1 MSERSL
7 CDELAVP
14 AALPAWRPALFFL
27 LVGSTIA
34 GFLGLG
40 VVALSPGG
48 FGAIDLLLI
57 ILFAVTL
64 PWFVIGF
71 WNATIGFL
79 IMCFARDPVAAVTP
93 IAGRV
98 QGDEPITASTAILLC
113 IRNEQPEQVARLL
126 EPMLEGIAAAQL
138 GGHFHVYVLSD
149 TSDRDIAR
157 VEELRFAAL
166 SETWRDRVPLRY
178 RRRSSNTGYKGGN
191 IREFCERWGELH
203 DFAVM
208 LDADSAM
215 GVDLLLKLVRM
226 MQMDP
231 RIGILQTLV
240 IGMPSAS
247 PFARIFQF
255 GMRLS
260 MRSYTIGSAWWQGDC
275 GPYWGHNAIMR
286 LAPFIAC
293 CQLPVLDHG
302 ALVKGHVLSHDQI
315 EAALMRKAGYE
326 VRVLAQE
333 GASFEQNPPTL
344 LEFIRRDLRWC
355 QGNMQ
360 YWHFLPAPGLHAV
373 SRYQLALAILMFLG
387 SPAWIALLLLGAVAT
402 AMAPAPADFMR
413 ADPGIAL
420 LLLVLAMWF
429 APNIATVI
437 DVLARRELRHLFGGA
452 IRFSTSFAITMAF
465 VLLLTPIM
473 WASHTIFLVRLLLG
487 RTTDWSAQARNDHVV
502 PWSLAA
508 RHLWPQ
514 TLLGLAPILLLAIF
528 APSAVPYAFVIA
540 AGPLLSI
547 PFAVGTASPAL
558 GRALIA
564 AGIDRL
570 PEETAPPPELERLK
584 LPAIE
589 LVRQYSRRHSG
600 TPRSGEPGI
609 HGRGLWIPGSRPP
622 QVGCCR
628 LGQLNSRSR
637 VNPRSVAAPRDD
649 SARLGLTARE
659 GLRALPGVVRSLRL
673 YYGNPER
680 RDAMHRLYGR
690 FVQAG
695 DLVFDIGA
703 HVGDRV
709 AVFRRLGARVLAVE
723 PQPALVKTL
732 RLLYC
737 LDPAVTI
744 EPVAA
749 GARTGTIKLMLNID
763 NPTVATASGRF
774 VQAASD
780 IPGWSQEKWTSTIV
794 VPITT
799 LDALIARHGMPAF
812 VKIDVEGLEADVLA
826 GLTHPVPALSFEFTT
841 IQPDVALASISR
853 CAELGYDRFN
863 AIIGEHHVLIHPD
876 WLSAGDIAVWLTGLP
891 MAANSGDIYA
901 LHGSVFSIQ

>member
-1 MSERSL
+1 MLEALQKPAQSFSMSECSL
-7 CDELAVP
+7 CDERDLP
-14 AALPAWRPALFFL
+14 AALPPWRPALFFF

-34 GFLGLG
+34 GFLWLG
-40 VVALSPGG
+40 AVALSPGG
-48 FGAIDLLLI
+48 LGAIDLVLI

-64 PWFVIGF
+64 LWFVIGF
-71 WNATIGFL
+71 WNAIIGLL
-79 IMCFARDPVAAVTP
+79 IMRFARDPVAAVTP

-126 EPMLEGIAAAQL
+126 EPMLEGISTAQL
-138 GGHFHVYVLSD
+138 GGHFHIYVLSD
-149 TSDRDIAR
+149 TSDCDIALA
-157 VEELRFAAL
+157 EELRFAAL

-178 RRRSSNTGYKGGN
+178 RRRTSNIGYKGGN
-191 IREFCERWGELH
+191 IREFCERWGGLH

-215 GVDLLLKLVRM
+215 SIDLLLKIVRM

-247 PFARIFQF
+247 PFARVFQF

-260 MRSYTIGSAWWQGDC
+260 MRSYTIGSAWWQGGC
-275 GPYWGHNAIMR
+275 GPYWGHNAIVR
-286 LAPFIAC
+286 LAPFTAW

-326 VRVLAQE
+326 VRVLAEE

-360 YWHFLPAPGLHAV
+360 YWHFLLSPGLRAI
-373 SRYQLALAILMFLG
+373 SRYQLALAILMFTG

-402 AMAPAPADFMR
+402 AMAPAPVDFIR
-413 ADPGIAL
+413 PDTGIAL

-437 DVLARRELRHLFGGA
+437 DVLTRRELRHLFGGA
-452 IRFSTSFAITMAF
+452 IRFSLSFTITVIF

-487 RTTDWSAQARNDHVV
+487 RTMGWSAQARTDHGV

-528 APSAVPYAFVIA
+528 APSAVPYAFLLA

-547 PFAVGTASPAL
+547 PLAVATASPAL
-558 GRALIA
+558 GRVLIA

-570 PEETAPPPELERLK
+570 PEETAPPPELERLE
-584 LPAIE
+584 LPAIK
-589 LVRQYSRRHSG
+589 LARQFSRSE
-600 TPRSGEPGI
+600 SEGEP
-609 HGRGLWIPGSRPP
+609 R
-622 QVGCCR
+622 
-628 LGQLNSRSR
+628 QLRFG
-637 VNPRSVAAPRDD
+637 V
-649 SARLGLTARE
+649 SARQ
-659 GLRALPGVVRSLRL
+659 GLRALPGLARSLRL
-673 YYGNPER
+673 YYGDGER
-680 RDAMHRLYGR
+680 RAAMHRLYGR
-690 FVQAG
+690 FVQPG
-695 DLVFDIGA
+695 DLVFDVGA

-709 AVFRRLGARVLAVE
+709 AAFRRLGARVVAVE
-723 PQPALVKTL
+723 PQPALVKML
-732 RLLYC
+732 RILYC

-749 GARTGTIKLMLNID
+749 GAQTGTIRLMLNID

-774 VQAASD
+774 VQAANGA
-780 IPGWSQEKWTSTIV
+780 PGWSQERWTSAIV
-794 VPITT
+794 VPVTT
-799 LDALIARHGMPAF
+799 LDALINRHGIPAF

-826 GLTHPVPALSFEFTT
+826 GFTCPVPALSFEFTT

-853 CAELGYDRFN
+853 CAELGFDRFN
-863 AIIGEHHVLIHPD
+863 AIIGEHHVLVHPD
-876 WLSAGDIAVWLTGLP
+876 WLSAEEVAAWLAALP
-891 MAANSGDIYA
+891 TAANSGDIYA
-901 LHGSVFSIQ
+901 VKASVISIQ